1 MFGLSE
7 IALLLLV
14 LIVVLGFKKLPD
26 LTRSAGKA
34 ARILK
39 SEKRAMKDIDEGK
52 PQPGAGRIVEGRVVQ
67 PPADRPAN
75 D

>member
-14 LIVVLGFKKLPD
+14 VVVVLGVKKLPG

-34 ARILK
+34 TRIFK
-39 SEKRAMKDIDEGK
+39 SEKRAMRDADEGRR
-52 PQPGAGRIVEGRVVQ
+52 PPGAGRVIEGQVVQ
-67 PPADRPAN
+67 PPADRPAS

>member
-14 LIVVLGFKKLPD
+14 VIVVVGVKKLPG

-34 ARILK
+34 TRILK
-39 SEKRAMKDIDEGK
+39 SEKRAMKDADEGRAA
-52 PQPGAGRIVEGRVVQ
+52 PGAGRVIEGRVVQ
-67 PPADRPAN
+67 PPADRPS
-75 D
+75 DD